1 MSLTKLRNSLPA
13 LNGESLD
20 FIFDHVY
27 DIIGMPGKSQAPES
41 GELSDLLKIL
51 KALQEFNYHHR
62 LNEIGDLYQLAAGP
76 LGIDL
81 NSNSEGSIL
90 WLAMLQ
96 AIKDLYN
103 LSQKELKESVDRI
116 RVRK

>member
-1 MSLTKLRNSLPA
+1 MSTSKLKDSLPE
-13 LNGESLD
+13 LDDQTLD

-27 DIIGMPGKSQAPES
+27 DNFGMPGESQAPET
-41 GELSDLLKIL
+41 GKRSDLLKIL

-62 LNEIGDLYQLAAGP
+62 LNEIGDLYRLAAGP
-76 LGIDL
+76 LSIDL

-96 AIKDLYN
+96 AIRDLYN
-103 LSQKELKESVDRI
+103 LSQKELKEAVGRI